1 MKQNITHRNHYV
13 PQFYLK
19 NWSYD
24 GKTIQ
29 VYSILVSDPKVPYWT
44 TQSIKNTAVW
54 NDFYTRMEGEN
65 EIDDFE
71 RWFNCEFETPAEPIF
86 KKLLSDIP
94 LSNDEKII
102 LSHFVF
108 AQYIRTPAHF
118 VEVMKLSKEIFP
130 KSVRETIENLPKAIK
145 SNKTCISTTKS
156 EGENLFPLKVSL
168 DRENRI
174 AKIRAVIGKGLY
186 LHTLK
191 HQLSETLKVAEYLNW
206 KVIHAGGNVSFPT
219 SDDPVICLNFRN
231 RNDYDFN
238 GGWKRKNCD
247 ILMPISPNMILFAE
261 VGKKGDLDF
270 LDYSSEHSLLFREMI
285 IKHAYRYVY
294 AEKRQRGMLAL
305 NPRIVRR
312 ELFEQEKESM
322 SGWHTEQMQA
332 EKELYDLK

>member
-1 MKQNITHRNHYV
+1 
-13 PQFYLK
+13 
-19 NWSYD
+19 
-24 GKTIQ
+24 
-29 VYSILVSDPKVPYWT
+29 
-44 TQSIKNTAVW
+44 
-54 NDFYTRMEGEN
+54 
-65 EIDDFE
+65 
-71 RWFNCEFETPAEPIF
+71 
-86 KKLLSDIP
+86 
-94 LSNDEKII
+94 
-102 LSHFVF
+102 
-108 AQYIRTPAHF
+108 
-118 VEVMKLSKEIFP
+118 MKLSKEIFP

-305 NPRIVRR
+305 NPRIVSR

>member
-118 VEVMKLSKEIFP
+118 VEVMKLSEEIFP

-174 AKIRAVIGKGLY
+174 AKLG
-186 LHTLK
+186 
-191 HQLSETLKVAEYLNW
+191 QL
-206 KVIHAGGNVSFPT
+206 
-219 SDDPVICLNFRN
+219 
-231 RNDYDFN
+231 
-238 GGWKRKNCD
+238 
-247 ILMPISPNMILFAE
+247 
-261 VGKKGDLDF
+261 
-270 LDYSSEHSLLFREMI
+270 
-285 IKHAYRYVY
+285 
-294 AEKRQRGMLAL
+294 
-305 NPRIVRR
+305 
-312 ELFEQEKESM
+312 
-322 SGWHTEQMQA
+322 
-332 EKELYDLK
+332 